1 MFGKKGSKILKLP
14 PVRNCFTLA
23 MTNKLVVIIN
33 SLKVP
38 KMKKILLYE
47 MKFLIRNYSCLQNP
61 WLGGYRPQIIP
72 VLCPQLNLLNHPPNK
87 IPGYTT
93 GCLHHNLKKVW
104 FSFGHCI
111 ILRNVSTI
119 VGLGYS
125 TVGRW
130 QVTAY
135 KKLHCDKQTTNWSQ
149 WKIGDCHGGAAKIH
163 IFWDVTSCWP
173 LQSLHSAIFLKTW
186 IFKMIALCM
195 NS

>member
-1 MFGKKGSKILKLP
+1 MFGKKGSKIPKWP
-14 PVRNCFTLA
+14 SVRNCFTLA

-33 SLKVP
+33 GLKVP
-38 KMKKILLYE
+38 KIKKILLYE
-47 MKFLIRNYSCLQNP
+47 FKFLVWNYSCLQNP
-61 WLGGYRPQIIP
+61 WLGGYRPQIP
-72 VLCPQLNLLNHPPNK
+72 VLCPQLNLLNPPQNK
-87 IPGYTT
+87 IPGYAT

-130 QVTAY
+130 QVIAY
-135 KKLHCDKQTTNWSQ
+135 NRLHCDEQTTDWSQ
-149 WKIGDCHGGAAKIH
+149 WKIGGCHDGAAKIH
-163 IFWDVTSCWP
+163 IFWEVTSRWP

-186 IFKMIALCM
+186 IFTMIAVCM
-195 NS
+195 SS